1 MIKKLFLV
9 MGMLGLF
16 SVCKGQENAEHLTAM
31 PQGKLLRVE
40 YNFSGMRMAE
50 YRDFD
55 LKRSAETGKSEF
67 RFKHGSSEVSIDGV
81 ADSLFTAAC
90 RIIEEE
96 RMFEYR
102 SYYGLSPEL
111 EKGMLDGF
119 RWSLYAYFENGERI
133 SSSGRH
139 VMPDGDGLNRIEK
152 LLYHAAEAA
161 INMTLDRHKD

>member
-1 MIKKLFLV
+1 
-9 MGMLGLF
+9 MGLLGLF
-16 SVCKGQENAEHLTAM
+16 SVCQGQENAGQPATM
-31 PQGKLLRVE
+31 PQGKLLRVK
-40 YNFSGMRMAE
+40 YNFNGMRMAE

-67 RFKHGSSEVSIDGV
+67 CFKHRISEVSIDSV

-96 RMFEYR
+96 RMFEYS

-119 RWSLYAYFENGERI
+119 RWSFDAYFENGERI

-139 VMPDGDGLNRIEK
+139 VMPDGNGLHRIEE
-152 LLYHAAEAA
+152 LLYNAAEAA
-161 INMTLDRHKD
+161 MNETIDKHKD

>member
-1 MIKKLFLV
+1 

-16 SVCKGQENAEHLTAM
+16 SVCNGQENAEQPATM
-31 PQGKLLRVE
+31 PQGKLLRVM
-40 YNFSGMRMAE
+40 YDFHGMRMDE
-50 YRDFD
+50 FNDFD
-55 LKRSAETGKSEF
+55 LKRSADKGNSEF
-67 RFKHGSSEVSIDGV
+67 NFRHYSSDVSIDGV
-81 ADSLFTAAC
+81 ADSLFTAAY

-119 RWSLYAYFENGERI
+119 RWSFYAYFENGERI